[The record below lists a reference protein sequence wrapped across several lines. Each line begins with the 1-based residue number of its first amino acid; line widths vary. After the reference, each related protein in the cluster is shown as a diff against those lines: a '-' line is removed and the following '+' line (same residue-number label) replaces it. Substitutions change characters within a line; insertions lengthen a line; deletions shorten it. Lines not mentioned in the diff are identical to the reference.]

1 MARWALVL
9 TWQDLHGMLPMEAS
23 AVKLDDLPL
32 HVLMDMQNAMVNAET
47 EDREALR
54 EAGAGYFMIHG
65 ELGDDTPTEIVE
77 TDDKL
82 MPGEQAVHLRF
93 RAAS

>member
-1 MARWALVL
+1 MARRTLVL
-9 TWQDLHGMLPMEAS
+9 TWQDPDGMLPMEAS
-23 AVKLDDLPL
+23 AVKLEDLPL
-32 HVLMDMQNAMVNAET
+32 HVLMDMQYAMVNAET

-54 EAGAGYFMIHG
+54 AAGAGYFVIHG

-82 MPGEQAVHLRF
+82 MPGEAAIHLRF